1 MAKKKT
7 TKGGAGFGGTQND
20 DDDESG
26 AMKETTMNDENF
38 SFDVGTPVW
47 VKDANHAW
55 VAASIS
61 KVGSSGDLSSG
72 EGTSSSLFFE
82 CTFAEDEDDGR
93 EEKKKNNSNGGNGGG
108 GKGGGKG
115 GDLSLASAQPTTI
128 VIAKENAKE
137 DLALRERN
145 TEEDMVKL
153 SYLHEAGVL
162 HNLRRRYARDEI
174 YTYTG
179 QILIAVNPFQ
189 KIPHLYDQ
197 AMMEMYGGA
206 EQGEL
211 SPHVYAVAEAA
222 YKQMLSEGG
231 SQSILVSGES
241 GAGKTETAKHIMQYL
256 AHSAKHEDGTS
267 GVEKQVLE
275 TNPLLEAFGNAK
287 TVRNDNSSRFGKFT
301 EILFDEE
308 DKISGAA
315 IRTYLLER
323 SRVVRVSDPE
333 RNFHVFYQILAGAS
347 KEEKSKWRLDGKT
360 FEDFYYLNQS
370 KCVKL
375 ERISDVVGYE
385 ETQNAME
392 VVGISESEREDV
404 FGVVSGVLH
413 LGNIDFSPSPEDEDA
428 SVVASN
434 AKGSLEDAAS
444 VLKVDKD
451 RLEKALISRQIV
463 TADGAILKPLSVS
476 DAKHNRDSLAKML
489 YSRLFDWLVER
500 INQAI
505 GNKKEEIGRAHVR
518 TPVTA

>member
-1 MAKKKT
+1 MAKKKKTT
-7 TKGGAGFGGTQND
+7 TKGGGFGGNNE
-20 DDDESG
+20 DESES
-26 AMKETTMNDENF
+26 KEANENF

-61 KVGSSGDLSSG
+61 KVSSSDLSSG
-72 EGTSSSLFFE
+72 EGTSSFE

-93 EEKKKNNSNGGNGGG
+93 TKKNNNALNDGGNGGG
-108 GKGGGKG
+108 GKVSYG

-128 VIAKENAKE
+128 VITKENAKE

-222 YKQMLSEGG
+222 YKQMLSEGE

-275 TNPLLEAFGNAK
+275 TQ
-287 TVRNDNSSRFGKFT
+287 S
-301 EILFDEE
+301 
-308 DKISGAA
+308 
-315 IRTYLLER
+315 
-323 SRVVRVSDPE
+323 VVR
-333 RNFHVFYQILAGAS
+333 
-347 KEEKSKWRLDGKT
+347 
-360 FEDFYYLNQS
+360 
-370 KCVKL
+370 
-375 ERISDVVGYE
+375 
-385 ETQNAME
+385 
-392 VVGISESEREDV
+392 
-404 FGVVSGVLH
+404 GV
-413 LGNIDFSPSPEDEDA
+413 
-428 SVVASN
+428 
-434 AKGSLEDAAS
+434 
-444 VLKVDKD
+444 
-451 RLEKALISRQIV
+451 
-463 TADGAILKPLSVS
+463 
-476 DAKHNRDSLAKML
+476 
-489 YSRLFDWLVER
+489 W
-500 INQAI
+500 
-505 GNKKEEIGRAHVR
+505 
-518 TPVTA
+518 

>member
-1 MAKKKT
+1 MAKKKTTT

-20 DDDESG
+20 DDESSV
-26 AMKETTMNDENF
+26 KETTMNDENF

-61 KVGSSGDLSSG
+61 KVGSGDLSSG
-72 EGTSSSLFFE
+72 EGTSSLFFE

-128 VIAKENAKE
+128 VITKENAKE

-360 FEDFYYLNQS
+360 FEDFYYLNQQP
-370 KCVKL
+370 
-375 ERISDVVGYE
+375 I
-385 ETQNAME
+385 
-392 VVGISESEREDV
+392 
-404 FGVVSGVLH
+404 
-413 LGNIDFSPSPEDEDA
+413 
-428 SVVASN
+428 
-434 AKGSLEDAAS
+434 
-444 VLKVDKD
+444 
-451 RLEKALISRQIV
+451 QI
-463 TADGAILKPLSVS
+463 
-476 DAKHNRDSLAKML
+476 
-489 YSRLFDWLVER
+489 FDLD
-500 INQAI
+500 
-505 GNKKEEIGRAHVR
+505 
-518 TPVTA
+518 